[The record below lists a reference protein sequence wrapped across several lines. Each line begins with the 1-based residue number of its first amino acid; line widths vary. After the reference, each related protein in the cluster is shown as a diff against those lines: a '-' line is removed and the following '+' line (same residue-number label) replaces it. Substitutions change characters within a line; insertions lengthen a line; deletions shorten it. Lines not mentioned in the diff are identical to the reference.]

1 LANATN
7 PPGPDQAVYFGTEGL
22 SPDWRR
28 DNIFRGCVAVMDEQ
42 TDLEDE
48 DDEDNNEN
56 TNGDAV
62 AMQTDDL

>member
-1 LANATN
+1 
-7 PPGPDQAVYFGTEGL
+7 
-22 SPDWRR
+22 
-28 DNIFRGCVAVMDEQ
+28 MDEQ